1 MTIYLE
7 LYFTLNNTSDKVHC
21 KLGILTKMI
30 AVPLVA
36 CSTSVKKRRIKLKIC
51 ILLMVDN
58 KQDRK
63 AKRKAKVRLKKINP
77 CLFYV

>member
-1 MTIYLE
+1 MMTIYLE

-36 CSTSVKKRRIKLKIC
+36 CSTSVKKRQIKFKIC
-51 ILLMVDN
+51 ILLMDGHQA
-58 KQDRK
+58 KQK
-63 AKRKAKVRLKKINP
+63 G
-77 CLFYV
+77 

>member
-1 MTIYLE
+1 MMTIYLE

-36 CSTSVKKRRIKLKIC
+36 CSTSVKKAPNQIQNLHIINGWTTSKTERLREKL
-51 ILLMVDN
+51 
-58 KQDRK
+58 R
-63 AKRKAKVRLKKINP
+63 
-77 CLFYV
+77 